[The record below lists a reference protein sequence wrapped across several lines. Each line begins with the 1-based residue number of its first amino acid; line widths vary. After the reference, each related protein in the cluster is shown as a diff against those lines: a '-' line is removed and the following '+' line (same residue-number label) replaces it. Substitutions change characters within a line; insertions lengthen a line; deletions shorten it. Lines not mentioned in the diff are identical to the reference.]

1 MRPPVSR
8 SPAARRI
15 VNLAAAAGAAL
26 VVAGCSAAHSAD
38 REDALAED
46 LRHDLELASSA
57 GIELAGSQRGRLT
70 VVSAVEQGP
79 RTEPVRA
86 ARSATPRALGR
97 KRAAPAPKV
106 EEPAPAPAPEG
117 EAAATEIAAADEETV
132 EPIAPVAEPEPQPS
146 AEPSPAV
153 VEQGSGGS
161 ERGRGI
167 GTAIGTVIGVVIR
180 GAVVGGGVDDCDER
194 VHRPRG
200 GVISAGMPLPLPGRV
215 GGGVRFPQTAGT
227 FPRY

>member
-79 RTEPVRA
+79 LTEPVRA

-106 EEPAPAPAPEG
+106 EEPAPAPAPEV

-132 EPIAPVAEPEPQPS
+132 EPIARAAEPEPQPS